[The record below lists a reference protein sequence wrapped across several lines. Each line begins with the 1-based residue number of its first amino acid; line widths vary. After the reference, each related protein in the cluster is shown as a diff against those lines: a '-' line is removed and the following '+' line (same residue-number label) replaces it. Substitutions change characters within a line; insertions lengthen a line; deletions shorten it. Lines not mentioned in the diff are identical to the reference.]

1 MTNLVKNGANGK
13 FWEIPAKTL
22 EGDRPTTSFFLLA
35 RAICETFN
43 KGRHRLA
50 EDVSP
55 QQSSV

>member
-1 MTNLVKNGANGK
+1 MEYLVKNGANGK

-22 EGDRPTTSFFLLA
+22 EGGRPTTSFFLLA
-35 RAICETFN
+35 RAVCETFN

-50 EDVSP
+50 ENVNP